1 MHVNFT
7 GNWLCQE
14 PLDKDRLLA
23 TVLMCGSKWEYR
35 ENLEAIIMKLTAAH
49 LLIFLTAILLTLT
62 ACGQEDPNSSE
73 ADSNERKAFVTSLF
87 SGVEQYES
95 FNRLAEIFPH
105 HVISASSSPWSF
117 PTGETIALP
126 ETYANDGEARSTRTF
141 LEETDTAA
149 LLVIADGAIVY
160 ENYWLTGG
168 PDVHWMSMSV
178 GKSFVSALVGIA
190 IEEGLIDSVTDP
202 ITKYVPEL
210 AGSAYDGVRIKDIL
224 QMSSGARWNEDY
236 SDPESDVMRYVYAF
250 GNGESLNEF
259 AATLVREREPGT
271 YNYYNSTDTQ
281 TLGMLLVAAT
291 GESLASYAEKKLWE
305 PLGME
310 NDAYWVTD
318 DGGMEMAAG
327 GLQVTARDYSKLG
340 QLYLQNG
347 SWNGKQVVP
356 AQWVRDSVTPD
367 APHVMPGLD
376 PEYPIGYGYQWW
388 VLQGDEGEYSA
399 IGVYNQF
406 IYVNP
411 TKRVVIVKLSA
422 NSGYGLTDDDSSWR
436 ELESFE
442 LLRAIAAS
450 LDK

>member
-1 MHVNFT
+1 LHVNFT

-291 GESLASYAEKKLWE
+291 GERLASYAEKKLWE

-310 NDAYWVTD
+310 T
-318 DGGMEMAAG
+318 
-327 GLQVTARDYSKLG
+327 
-340 QLYLQNG
+340 
-347 SWNGKQVVP
+347 
-356 AQWVRDSVTPD
+356 TPT
-367 APHVMPGLD
+367 G
-376 PEYPIGYGYQWW
+376 
-388 VLQGDEGEYSA
+388 
-399 IGVYNQF
+399 
-406 IYVNP
+406 
-411 TKRVVIVKLSA
+411 
-422 NSGYGLTDDDSSWR
+422 
-436 ELESFE
+436 
-442 LLRAIAAS
+442 
-450 LDK
+450 